1 MGNQISSEDKQLLD
15 EYKNQLFIQGQ
26 TIQQQ
31 QLQIQNL
38 INTLSNDKTDENLKK
53 IKRIQI
59 LQQKQAQLH
68 KQKLKNLQNNREKPN
83 TNTNTNM
90 NMSIENKQKIKL
102 DPYKI
107 LNISKNYD
115 INMLKKAYLK
125 KAMIH
130 HPDKGGDPNE
140 FKKIS
145 LAYAIL
151 QKKLKMQ
158 EYNDHNS
165 LKSNYKRDNKLLET
179 DNYENTKLNKDSF
192 NLNTFNK
199 IYEENKQN
207 TIYDNG
213 YGGWM
218 KKDEINEY
226 KPKVK
231 ITKENFNKEFDKYK
245 HSDKNSKSI
254 SIYKPE
260 EMISYKNADS
270 IVTLGRDTIKDF
282 SGESNGL
289 LYRDLRDAYTNTT
302 LIDINSVNEN
312 TNRDIRDYEN
322 SRENTNYKMSEKD
335 RLLYEKYEQKQDKLE
350 KQRLKRLEKEDET
363 SLLLYNKLHSRL
375 IKN

>member
-68 KQKLKNLQNNREKPN
+68 KQKLKNLQNNRENP
-83 TNTNTNM
+83 NTNTNM

-218 KKDEINEY
+218 KKDETNDY